1 MDNSIQG
8 KEKSSDQRNNLAF
21 IKEVAKYFM
30 DFLETDFHKRKI
42 PRRSIQLRNNSN
54 LLVGLNLNKYSTFND
69 LVWKTVNHAFD
80 KNASISIGKSVY
92 RTNIPKNLVDLIK
105 LQTEKVST
113 KEIDRALEKTAEEI
127 EKTSILYAKEYDKA
141 LSACFEATS
150 KEIKK
155 ELVLPFIE
163 NIEKPLENLNL
174 GDENS
179 IYLME
184 EELTSVLVKLL
195 ENKISKVLNLLLLK
209 EKVNILKELKESFG
223 TKDVKGNISS
233 FFEDYKVNDLFS
245 EVYEIERNRTILD
258 KQEFYLYFCDISF
271 SNAKFPIFYIPFS
284 LDKQGDKL
292 DLEFDSQIYINK
304 KAIEFIVQGFNEENE
319 RKGSI
324 ETVTERIIYLAEHR
338 QDLKNLLSKIIN
350 EITNYFNLDK
360 SIDLNNPDTQIAKSS
375 LVRVSNS
382 CYISL
387 FDKSDEALVNDYEE
401 IMRLL
406 VSGDNPLGKTFNQL
420 IEDFIYNN
428 PQSFNP
434 LVEDEWDKKETSE
447 KLVFSSPIPLNSE
460 QLQILSAIKND
471 DCKYIIVEGPPGT
484 GKSHTITAIIFD
496 LILRNKSVLVLSDKK
511 EALDVVE
518 DKITEVLN
526 KVRQDKNFQNPILRL
541 GKTGSTYS
549 KILSGAAIENIK
561 NHFRAVKKDYD
572 NLEANIDKLKNTLK
586 EDLEAE
592 IIANK
597 SIDLKEVQE
606 YFDLESYFL
615 ENGFIVDIDEVLNQ
629 NESAVELEEIRKVIL
644 SLREKLILDS
654 DEIKN
659 KFQILKLTNFNIEE
673 FEKIT
678 DFQGYLKLINFFIN
692 ATTKLKRIYREKLVC
707 LSKFGSFKE
716 SDLENLVRF
725 VSLYEKERSFL
736 FGYHFKKKQLEKLN
750 IDFKKIFDFI
760 PTADPHQSLA
770 DFKNLVEIYSFAA
783 GIKKELENKINF
795 DFLAVIHELL
805 KNKDSFDFFLSLEK
819 INDDLKYFNDNLPK
833 YPKTIEKLKIDLSKL
848 KTYCKNELTDI
859 SDFDFDRLIRYINLD
874 QKLKKDFRGIPEI
887 SYLAQKKNVE
897 ELVTLQMTAVMDRRL
912 IDFYQ
917 NNLND
922 AITIK
927 NIITK
932 KTPFPK
938 DKFDELKE
946 AFPCILAGIRDYA
959 EYIPLEPDLFDLI
972 IIDEASQVSIA
983 QAFPALLRA
992 KKILILGD
1000 RKQFSNVK
1008 TSQARTEENRKYLN
1022 VLKDCFIDCVSSE
1035 PDKISKLDKFNIK
1048 TSILEFF
1055 EFISNYNAQLLKHF
1069 RGYKEL
1075 ISYSNKYF
1083 YQNLQVMKVR
1093 GKSIDD
1099 VLKFSVIP
1107 NDGKKELISNTNK
1120 PESEFIISELQ
1131 KLKEIDSNQS
1141 VGIITPHT
1149 NQQKLLA
1156 ELINK
1161 IPEKD
1166 YFYDKLR
1173 LKIMTFDTC
1182 QGEERD
1188 IIFYSMVATE
1198 DDDHLW
1204 GVFIKD
1210 LKDVNIEEDGQI
1222 KAQRLNVGFSRA
1234 KETMHFVLSKPIEK
1248 YNGSIGEALR
1258 HYENI
1263 INEAKKERSISEV
1276 DANSKM
1282 EPEVMNWF
1290 YQTSFWNKNKENI
1303 EFIPQFELGKYL
1315 KQLNRTYNHPKYK
1328 VDFLLVYKDEMHED
1342 HKIII
1347 EYDGFREHFKNIDE
1361 VNEYNYQDY
1370 YTDDDI
1376 YREKVLESYGYKFLR
1391 INKFNIGNNPVNTLN
1406 NRIGDLIK
1414 NGRNKNNLL
1423 SQVHETI
1430 EGLEN
1435 GEMKECPKCKEIRLA
1450 KDFKDSSLSSGY
1462 GRFCRFCKGDKQKL
1476 VRDNSDVIIVNGEKD
1491 IPLPIA
1497 NSKICSKCG
1506 AKMILRKGRYG
1517 QFFGCSRFPYC
1528 RGATPKN

>member
-1 MDNSIQG
+1 MKNLV
-8 KEKSSDQRNNLAF
+8 QRNGKLENQGNSLAF

-42 PRRSIQLRNNSN
+42 PRRSIQLRSNNN
-54 LLVGLNLNKYSTFND
+54 LLVGLNLNKYPVFND
-69 LVWKTVNHAFD
+69 LIWKTINHAFD
-80 KNASISIGKSVY
+80 KNSSISIGKGVY
-92 RTNIPKNLVDLIK
+92 RTNIPKNLIDLIK
-105 LQTEKVST
+105 LQIEKVSS
-113 KEIDRALEKTAEEI
+113 KEIDKTLEKTAEEI
-127 EKTSILYAKEYDKA
+127 EKASVIFSKEYDKA
-141 LSACFEATS
+141 MDACLEAAS

-163 NIEKPLENLNL
+163 NIEKSLENLNL
-174 GDENS
+174 SDENS

-184 EELTSVLVKLL
+184 EELASVLVKLL

-209 EKVNILKELKESFG
+209 ERINIFKELKEAFG
-223 TKDVKGNISS
+223 TKEIKTSIAS
-233 FFEDYKVNDLFS
+233 FFDTYKVNDLFS

-258 KQEFYLYFCDISF
+258 KQEFYLYFCDITF
-271 SNAKFPIFYIPFS
+271 NNAKFPIFYIPFS
-284 LDKQGDKL
+284 IDKQGDKL
-292 DLEFDSQIYINK
+292 NVEFDSQIYINK
-304 KAIEFIVQGFNEENE
+304 KAVEYIVQRFNEEKE
-319 RKGSI
+319 RKGNI
-324 ETVTERIIYLAEHR
+324 ETVSERIIYLAEHQ
-338 QDLKNLLSKIIN
+338 QDLRDLLNKTID
-350 EITNYFNLDK
+350 EVTNFFNLDK
-360 SIDLNNPDTQIAKSS
+360 SIDLNNPEAQIAKSS
-375 LVRVSNS
+375 SVRVSNS
-382 CYISL
+382 CYIAL

-406 VSGDNPLGKTFNQL
+406 ISGDNLLGKTFNQL

-428 PQSFNP
+428 PQSFNS
-434 LVEDEWDKKETSE
+434 LVEDEWDSKETGE

-518 DKITEVLN
+518 DKITEALN

-549 KILSGAAIENIK
+549 KILSGSSIENIK

-572 NLEANIDKLKNTLK
+572 NLGVNIEKLKNTLK

-606 YFDLESYFL
+606 FFDLESFFL
-615 ENGFIVDIDEVLNQ
+615 KNGFVVDIDEVLDQ
-629 NESAVELEEIRKVIL
+629 QESALELEEFRKVFL
-644 SLREKLILDS
+644 SLRDKLVFDSGEKNIKSQILCLIDFN
-654 DEIKN
+654 IN
-659 KFQILKLTNFNIEE
+659 KFD
-673 FEKIT
+673 KIT
-678 DFQGYLKLINFFIN
+678 DLQEYLRLINYLIE
-692 ATTKLKRIYREKLVC
+692 TVTKLRRIYRDKLSC
-707 LSKFGSFKE
+707 ISKFGSFKE
-716 SDLENLVRF
+716 QDLVKLSRF
-725 VSLYEKERSFL
+725 IKLYEKERSFI
-736 FGYHFKKKQLEKLN
+736 FGYSFKKKQLEKLN
-750 IDFKKIFDFI
+750 IDFKKNFDFVSGI
-760 PTADPHQSLA
+760 DPHQNLV
-770 DFKNLVEIYSFAA
+770 DFKAMVEVYSFA
-783 GIKKELENKINF
+783 IEMKKGLGSGINF
-795 DFLAVIHELL
+795 DFLRAVHELL
-805 KNKDSFDFFLSLEK
+805 KNDDSFKFLLSLEK
-819 INDDLKYFNDNLPK
+819 INDDLKYLGDNLTK
-833 YPKTIEKLKIDLSKL
+833 YPKTIEKIKIDQLKT
-848 KTYCKNELTDI
+848 KTYCENKLTAI
-859 SDFDFDRLIRYINLD
+859 ADFDFDKLVRYINLD
-874 QKLKKDFRGIPEI
+874 QKLKKDFRAIPEI

-897 ELVTLQMTAVMDRRL
+897 ELVTLQMTAVMDKRL
-912 IDFYQ
+912 INFYQ
-917 NNLND
+917 NSLND

-932 KTPFPK
+932 KTPFPRN
-938 DKFDELKE
+938 KFDELKE

-959 EYIPLEPDLFDLI
+959 EYIPLEPELFDLI

-1008 TSQARTEENRKYLN
+1008 TAQARTEENRKYLN
-1022 VLKDCFIDCVSSE
+1022 ILKESFIDCVSSE
-1035 PDKISKLDKFNIK
+1035 PDKITKLEKFNIK

-1069 RGYKEL
+1069 RGYKEI

-1099 VLKFSVIP
+1099 VLKFSIVP
-1107 NDGKKELISNTNK
+1107 NDGKKELVCNTNTL
-1120 PESEFIISELQ
+1120 EAEFIISELR

-1161 IPEKD
+1161 IPERD
-1166 YFYDKLR
+1166 YFYEKLR

-1188 IIFYSMVATE
+1188 VVFYSMVATE

-1248 YNGSIGEALR
+1248 YNGSIGEALM
-1258 HYENI
+1258 HYQNVI
-1263 INEAKKERSISEV
+1263 SEAKKERSVSEV
-1276 DANSKM
+1276 DAKSQM

-1290 YQTSFWNKNKENI
+1290 YQTSFWAHSKDSI

-1315 KQLNRTYNHPKYK
+1315 KQLDKSYNHPKYK
-1328 VDFLLVYKDEMHED
+1328 VDFLLVYKNEMYED
-1342 HKIII
+1342 CKIII
-1347 EYDGFREHFKNIDE
+1347 EYDGFREHFKNVDE
-1361 VNEYNYQDY
+1361 VNEYNYQNY
-1370 YTDDDI
+1370 YSDDDI

-1391 INKFNIGNNPVNTLN
+1391 INKFNIGKDPVNTLN
-1406 NRIGDLIK
+1406 KRIGDLIK
-1414 NGRNKNNLL
+1414 NGRNKNSLL
-1423 SQVHETI
+1423 EHVHETI

-1435 GEMKECPKCKEIRLA
+1435 GEMKECPKCKEIRSA
-1450 KDFKDSSLSSGY
+1450 NDFKDLSLTSGY
-1462 GRFCRFCKGDKQKL
+1462 GRFCKYCKSNKS
-1476 VRDNSDVIIVNGEKD
+1476 RIAIKD
-1491 IPLPIA
+1491 SSYSEDGIKSVPSSTI
-1497 NSKICSKCG
+1497 NSKICPKCG
-1506 AKMILRKGRYG
+1506 SRMILRRGRYG

-1528 RGATPKN
+1528 RGTSPK